1 MYPNA
6 KSQHG
11 SALVIAV
18 FIIVVMLLLVLGLAR
33 LLRSGSETVVYEVQG
48 TRTLFAAESALELAL
63 TQLFPLNSATTG
75 CTTLTP
81 SYTFS
86 GVALA
91 SCSATISC
99 KAYSG
104 TTPGDT
110 ALYQLTSTANCNA
123 GAFATQRTVQ
133 VEVR

>member
-1 MYPNA
+1 MYRNVIR
-6 KSQHG
+6 QQG

-18 FIIVVMLLLVLGLAR
+18 FIIVVMLLLALGLAR

-63 TQLFPLNSATTG
+63 TQLFPLNSATAS
-75 CTTLTP
+75 CSALTP

-86 GVALA
+86 GVALS

-110 ALYQLTSTANCNA
+110 ALYQLTSTASCTA
-123 GAFATQRTVQ
+123 AAFVTQRTVQ
-133 VEVR
+133 IEVR